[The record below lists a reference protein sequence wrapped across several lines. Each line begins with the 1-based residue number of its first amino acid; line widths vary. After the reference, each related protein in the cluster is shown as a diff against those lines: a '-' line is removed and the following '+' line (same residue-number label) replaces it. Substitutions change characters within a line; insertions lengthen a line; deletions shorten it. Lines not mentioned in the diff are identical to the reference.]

1 MKRNNEKERKQEKK
15 NINICTNKF
24 SKVIFIICIAIFML
38 TILIVMNKENIVA
51 LGKTITSDINRKNA
65 ELVNS
70 EEKSVTNIDLTGLVT
85 GEDTE
90 HTHIYEKKYDD
101 TNHWEECFICGDI
114 KSREN
119 HNKTTSGTGT
129 CGTYLIESCSKGCGY
144 SKSNCVIKK

>member
-1 MKRNNEKERKQEKK
+1 MKRNNEKEGKQEKK

-70 EEKSVTNIDLTGLVT
+70 EAKSVTNIDLTGLVT

-90 HTHIYEKKYDD
+90 HTHIYETV
-101 TNHWEECFICGDI
+101 TNSTEQMCIRD
-114 KSREN
+114 RQY
-119 HNKTTSGTGT
+119 TA
-129 CGTYLIESCSKGCGY
+129 
-144 SKSNCVIKK
+144 